1 MPVNP
6 INPSN
11 LGNQPEDKPVQQVLS
26 FDDAQYEAFID
37 RLLEDDDLYNEYQAA
52 VTRAKLAAAAAKS

>member
-11 LGNQPEDKPVQQVLS
+11 LGNQPEDKPVRQVLS
-26 FDDAQYEAFID
+26 FDETQYEAFVD
-37 RLLEDDDLYNEYQAA
+37 RLLQDDDLYNEYQAA
-52 VTRAKLAAAAAKS
+52 VTRAKLAALAAKS

>member
-1 MPVNP
+1 MSVNP

-11 LGNQPEDKPVQQVLS
+11 LGNQPEDKPVVQTLS
-26 FDDAQYEAFID
+26 FDDAQYEAFVD

-52 VTRAKLAAAAAKS
+52 VTRAKLAAVAAKA